1 MLSVVSYKTYKK
13 FAKKYKIKLT
23 RQGLRPAGDAK
34 AHLLENKSLKKL
46 SSEIKDYEYEHN
58 ITNGLYY

>member
-1 MLSVVSYKTYKK
+1 MLYMLSIVSYKTYKK
-13 FAKKYKIKLT
+13 FAKKYKIKL
-23 RQGLRPAGDAK
+23 K
-34 AHLLENKSLKKL
+34 NKSLKKL